1 MRQIKNRNLLIMNLV
16 IDIGN
21 TRVKGAVFRGDELV
35 ERFDSECVTRGWL
48 QEIVV
53 RYPDTCRAIVSSTRN
68 DLSEVVALLSEVVGY
83 VVGFQPGVTPVPI
96 GNDYHTP
103 LTLGA
108 DRLAAAV
115 GGAKLYPMSDLLI
128 VDFGTAITI
137 DYVEGGSFRGGN
149 ISPGVTT
156 RFRALADYTAKLPL
170 CSPTDEV
177 LDYGRTTYEAIEQGV
192 MRGVEHEIRGY
203 VEAFL
208 KKNAKKS
215 IIFTGGD
222 AKYFAKQI
230 KNTIFADCEPVFFG
244 LNAILEYNAEK
255 Q

>member
-1 MRQIKNRNLLIMNLV
+1 MNLI

-21 TRVKGAVFRGDELV
+21 TQAKVALFSSGKLIESYIVEPLTKEYIDEL
-35 ERFDSECVTRGWL
+35 L
-48 QEIVV
+48 QRHPGVNQ
-53 RYPDTCRAIVSSTRN
+53 AIVSSTRGN
-68 DLSEVVALLSEVVGY
+68 IDEVVAMLDDIVDY
-83 VVGFQPGVTPVPI
+83 VVGFKPGLTPVPI

-115 GGAKLYPMSDLLI
+115 GGVVLYPESDLLI
-128 VDFGTAITI
+128 IDLGTAITV
-137 DYVEGGSFRGGN
+137 DYVEGGSFKGGN

-170 CSPTDEV
+170 CSPTYDV
-177 LDYGRTTYEAIEQGV
+177 LEYGRTTQEAIEQGV
-192 MRGVEHEIRGY
+192 MRGVEQEIQGY
-203 VEAFL
+203 IDGFS
-208 KKNAKKS
+208 KKNEKKS
-215 IIFTGGD
+215 IILTGGE
-222 AKYFAKQI
+222 AKYFVKRI

>member
-1 MRQIKNRNLLIMNLV
+1 MNLI

-21 TRVKGAVFRGDELV
+21 TRAKVALFSCGGRLV
-35 ERFDSECVTRGWL
+35 ESYIVEPLTREWVDDL
-48 QEIVV
+48 LEK
-53 RYPDTCRAIVSSTRN
+53 YPDVNQAIVSSTRN
-68 DLSEVVALLSEVVGY
+68 NIDEVVAMLNGVVEY
-83 VVGFQPGVTPVPI
+83 VVGFKPGLTPIPI

-115 GGAKLYPMSDLLI
+115 GGVVLYPASDLLI
-128 VDFGTAITI
+128 IDLGTAITV
-137 DYVEGGSFRGGN
+137 DYVEEGRFKGGN

-170 CSPTDEV
+170 YQPTYDVSE
-177 LDYGRTTYEAIEQGV
+177 YGRTTQEAIEQGV
-192 MRGVEHEIRGY
+192 MRGVEHEIQGY
-203 VEAFL
+203 IDCFS
-208 KKNAKKS
+208 KKNTKKS
-215 IIFTGGD
+215 IIFTGGE
-222 AKYFAKQI
+222 AKYFVKRI

>member
-1 MRQIKNRNLLIMNLV
+1 MNLI

-21 TRVKGAVFRGDELV
+21 TRAKVALFSCGKLIESYIVEPLTREYIDEL
-35 ERFDSECVTRGWL
+35 L
-48 QEIVV
+48 QRHPGVNQ
-53 RYPDTCRAIVSSTRN
+53 AIVSSTRGN
-68 DLSEVVALLSEVVGY
+68 IDEVVAMLDDIVDY
-83 VVGFQPGVTPVPI
+83 VVGFKPGLTPVPI

-115 GGAKLYPMSDLLI
+115 GGVVLYPDSDLLI
-128 VDFGTAITI
+128 MDLGTAITI
-137 DYVEGGSFRGGN
+137 DYVEGGRFKGGN

-156 RFRALADYTAKLPL
+156 RFRALADYTAKLPK
-170 CSPTDEV
+170 CSPTEEV
-177 LDYGRTTYEAIEQGV
+177 LKYGRTTQEAIEQGV
-192 MRGVEHEIRGY
+192 MRGVEQEIQGY
-203 VEAFL
+203 IDGFS
-208 KKNAKKS
+208 KKNEKKS
-215 IIFTGGD
+215 IILTGGE
-222 AKYFAKQI
+222 AKYFVKRI